1 MPGNTDVKFIAFALF
16 DDSFS
21 VSVDFKLSS
30 SDGTAVLSFTNL
42 NESFSLAKF
51 SEVLCVDGIE
61 GIPIISTIMQVSIES
76 AQISMAKPTENSA
89 ISIVQGQI
97 SLYAESIA
105 IMSGI
110 SLKQV
115 KVLLYFTKDTIAPT
129 YKYSFQFCYNLFE
142 LCC

>member
-1 MPGNTDVKFIAFALF
+1 MKFIAFALF